1 MVWYN
6 PFTWNSETTP
16 STPAVSTL
24 PGPTQPPIGARRR
37 TRSTRT
43 FTVRHGRKGSKRY
56 NSKRYRTG
64 KKSNR
69 S

>member
-6 PFTWNSETTP
+6 PWSWSSSSTTEP
-16 STPAVSTL
+16 EAVSTL
-24 PGPTQPPIGARRR
+24 PTPTTTPQPVGARRK
-37 TRSTRT
+37 TG
-43 FTVRHGRKGSKRY
+43 RHGRKGSKRY
-56 NSKRYRTG
+56 HSRRHRTG

>member
-24 PGPTQPPIGARRR
+24 PGPTQPPIGARRK
-37 TRSTRT
+37 T
-43 FTVRHGRKGSKRY
+43 RHGRKGSKRY

>member
-6 PFTWNSETTP
+6 PLTWYSETTP

-24 PGPTQPPIGARRR
+24 PGPTESPIGARRR
-37 TRSTRT
+37 T
-43 FTVRHGRKGSKRY
+43 RHGRKGSKRY
-56 NSKRYRTG
+56 NSKRTRTG

>member
-24 PGPTQPPIGARRR
+24 PEPTQSPIGARRK
-37 TRSTRT
+37 T
-43 FTVRHGRKGSKRY
+43 RHGRKGSKRY
-56 NSKRYRTG
+56 NSKRTRTG

>member
-6 PFTWNSETTP
+6 PLTWYSETTP

-24 PGPTQPPIGARRR
+24 PGPTESPIGARRR
-37 TRSTRT
+37 T
-43 FTVRHGRKGSKRY
+43 RHGRKGSKRY

>member
-1 MVWYN
+1 MIWYD
-6 PFTWNSETTP
+6 PRSWFESTP
-16 STPAVSTL
+16 ASTPAVSTL
-24 PGPTQPPIGARRR
+24 PEPTQPPIGARRK
-37 TRSTRT
+37 T
-43 FTVRHGRKGSKRY
+43 RHGRKGSKRY

>member
-6 PFTWNSETTP
+6 PFTWSSASTTEPEAVSLPPPTTTP
-16 STPAVSTL
+16 
-24 PGPTQPPIGARRR
+24 QPIGARRR
-37 TRSTRT
+37 T
-43 FTVRHGRKGSKRY
+43 RHGRKGSKRY
-56 NSKRYRTG
+56 NSKRHRTG